1 MAAFIA
7 AAKALKKGATSRE
20 GPTESVIETT
30 IKCPFDLDE
39 IFKSDTERFS
49 QLQDVIKYI
58 FEQLNVSIT
67 KIDQVDMK
75 MASKF
80 MEISQ

>member
-1 MAAFIA
+1 MSAFIA
-7 AAKALKKGATSRE
+7 AAKALKKGQTSKE
-20 GPTESVIETT
+20 FNSETVTEV

-39 IFKSDTERFS
+39 IFKSDTERFG
-49 QLQDVIKYI
+49 QLQEVIKFI
-58 FEQLNVSIT
+58 FEQLNSNSARIES
-67 KIDQVDMK
+67 VDMK

>member
-1 MAAFIA
+1 MA
-7 AAKALKKGATSRE
+7 AAKALKKGGATST
-20 GPTESVIETT
+20 GATPSNSAKL
-30 IKCPFDLDE
+30 KCPFDLDE
-39 IFKSDTERFS
+39 IFKSDTERFG

-58 FEQLNVSIT
+58 LDNLGTTLT
-67 KIDQVDMK
+67 KIDSVDMK